1 MGAAQSS
8 NVANVA
14 TDIGNTIHNSTNI
27 NDEQMNAEKNTID
40 IKQCT
45 ITADSFSASIVS
57 RANLVQRQ
65 ITSVD
70 GQNNLQNS
78 VTQSALQSATSKVGS
93 LGIGYANASNAVNLL
108 TNITNNVIDQVSEA
122 EQQFNNQSNDFICD
136 DSSISIRGAF
146 NIEITSDTTLA
157 QAAISTNIDVTSISN
172 QVSQSVKQT
181 ASATVEGIAG
191 ALIALAI
198 LIVAIGWSFGEVV
211 ESGASY
217 VKPLIVAGV
226 AILIGLFIFL
236 AWYNSWGPFFNKLTP
251 CTEATK
257 IGEGISIDDPSSS
270 CGTCIITDTN
280 PQNTS
285 IQNAP
290 IKYNYPLFISKDISS
305 LEGWSLPTIDNPG
318 IGVGL
323 FDIAATSG
331 NGSNS
336 STGYNNAGYTI
347 QSLITTNKLLSEFNE
362 KLTAFK
368 SVGIKNS
375 IISKLVDLLGDNPI
389 PPLLIDPNKNI
400 IGTSA
405 PPKGAKYIT
414 IPMQYQIGTASSSS
428 TVPGLQGICT
438 PGQFAWDT
446 STSVPFWTGWLQPS
460 TTTSSSTYPPGVCYP
475 SGGYWDVESSAIA
488 LTTDP
493 TLGLANS
500 NKEAFLNWMV
510 KLSKELVKDSSL
522 DLQGLDAQNVV
533 SGFVRTMLVYLLNNW
548 LKTAGGLPLE
558 GSAYLE
564 TFEILIVSIQTA
576 DGVEDIIL
584 TEPQATEFPIIQGVS
599 LTLQQFNRLKMYF
612 VPNASTYN
620 LLGYIS
626 GGGTI
631 QMVQG
636 VCGNKNYEVQR
647 FMSTIGN
654 YILLFLVLI
663 ALVVIYR
670 A

>member
-14 TDIGNTIHNSTNI
+14 ANIGNTIHNSTNI

-40 IKQCT
+40 IKQCD

-65 ITSVD
+65 ITDVD
-70 GQNNLQNS
+70 GQNSLKNS

-93 LGIGYANASNAVNLL
+93 LGIGYANASNAVNML
-108 TNITNNVIDQVSEA
+108 TNVTNNVINQVNEA
-122 EQQFNNQSNDFICD
+122 EQQFNNQDNDFICD
-136 DSSISIRGAF
+136 DSSISIRGDF
-146 NIEITSDTTLA
+146 NIDITSDTNMA
-157 QAAISTNIDVTSISN
+157 QAAISTNTEITSISN
-172 QVSQSVKQT
+172 TVAQSVKQT

-226 AILIGLFIFL
+226 AIVIGFFIFL
-236 AWYNSWGPFFNKLTP
+236 AWYNSWGPFFNKLIP

-257 IGEGISIDDPSSS
+257 IGAGISLDDPSTS
-270 CGTCIITDTN
+270 CGPCIITDTN
-280 PQNTS
+280 PQETS

-290 IKYNYPLFISKDISS
+290 IKYNYPLFTSQDIIA

-318 IGVGL
+318 TGVGL

-336 STGYNNAGYTI
+336 STSYNNAGYTI
-347 QSLITTNKLLSEFNE
+347 ESLISTNKLLSDFNE
-362 KLTAFK
+362 KLNDFK

-375 IISKLVDLLGDNPI
+375 IISKLVDLLDDYPI

-400 IGTSA
+400 SGTSA
-405 PPKGAKYIT
+405 PPKGAQYIT
-414 IPMQYQIGTASSSS
+414 IPMQYQMGSASSSS

-438 PGQFAWDT
+438 PGQFSWDT
-446 STSVPFWTGWLQPS
+446 STPVPFWTGWKQPTS
-460 TTTSSSTYPPGVCYP
+460 TASASKYPPGVCYP
-475 SGGYWDVESSAIA
+475 SGGYWGTQSTVDA
-488 LTTDP
+488 LTTDT

-500 NKEAFLNWMV
+500 NKKAFLNWMV
-510 KLSKELVKDSSL
+510 NLSKELQKDSSL
-522 DLQGLDAQNVV
+522 DLQDQGAQNVV
-533 SGFVRTMLVYLLNNW
+533 SGFVRTILVYLLNNW

-564 TFEILIVSIQTA
+564 PFEILIVSIQTT

-599 LTLQQFNRLKMYF
+599 LTLQQFNKLRMYF
-612 VPNASTYN
+612 VPTSSAYN